1 MEVRTKYSYKNTMI
15 GFVLFTAQLVLLR
28 AYRIPI
34 VYRTSFPFSYR
45 YCINFQI
52 NNNDNVDNRFIDNQV
67 NSNSDSNSNTGSDS
81 DNHDIDS
88 GILRRNLYYAVDD
101 SDDVFHG
108 ISLDNMDDM
117 QERRVLRLIRKI
129 NESLIN
135 EEFSAPLWNAIQ
147 YEASTG
153 SENDLKA
160 STLLTNAILSQPNF
174 EDALIDYVSNLL
186 ETPLFQATQ
195 IRNIF
200 SEVVSKNASI
210 TSAWA
215 LDLIASA
222 LRDDSLP
229 NVVSVFLFN
238 KGFHSLVTYRIS
250 HSLWLAGRDGLARYF
265 QSLSS
270 RIFASDI
277 HPACCIGQGCFMS
290 CSGDIVIGETASVG
304 NDCFINHGVTLGGTG
319 KESGDR
325 HPKVGN
331 GVFIEAG
338 ATVLGNIL
346 IGDGSFINAGSVVTK
361 PVKPYTR
368 VGGVPAKL
376 IE

>member
-1 MEVRTKYSYKNTMI
+1 MI
-15 GFVLFTAQLVLLR
+15 IVVLLFTAQLVLLR

-34 VYRTSFPFSYR
+34 VYRSSLPFKCSY
-45 YCINFQI
+45 CGNI

-67 NSNSDSNSNTGSDS
+67 NSNSDSDS
-81 DNHDIDS
+81 SSGIIPSHDIDS
-88 GILRRNLYYAVDD
+88 GILRRNWYDATDD
-101 SDDVFHG
+101 DDDGFHR
-108 ISLDNMDDM
+108 ISLDNKDDM

-160 STLLTNAILSQPNF
+160 ASLLTNAILSQPNF

-200 SEVVSKNASI
+200 SEVVSRNASI

-346 IGDGSFINAGSVVTK
+346 IGDGSIINAGSVVTK